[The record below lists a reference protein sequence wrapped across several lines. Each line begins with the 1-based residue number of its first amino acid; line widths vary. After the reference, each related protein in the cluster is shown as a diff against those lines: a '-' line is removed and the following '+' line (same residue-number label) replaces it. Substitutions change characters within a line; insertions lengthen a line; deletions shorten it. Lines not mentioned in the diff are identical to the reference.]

1 MDWALGR
8 EGEEVEGVWTAR
20 LTSSER
26 CSVVAVTVALMRDM
40 I

>member
-1 MDWALGR
+1 MVETLR
-8 EGEEVEGVWTAR
+8 RGEEVGEVSRAR

-26 CSVVAVTVALMRDM
+26 CSVVAVIVAVMRDM